1 MITLA
6 NFIVLVSL
14 IVAWLFVSVPVE
26 EVNKNLAKVMRW
38 LSLWT
43 FVVMTVVIFF

>member
-14 IVAWLFVSVPVE
+14 IVAWLFVSVGVE
-26 EVNKNLAKVMRW
+26 EVNKKLAKVMRW

-43 FVVMTVVIFF
+43 FMVMTAIIFS

>member
-14 IVAWLFVSVPVE
+14 IIAWLFISVPVE
-26 EVNKNLAKVMRW
+26 EVNIKLAKIMRW
-38 LSLWT
+38 LALWT
-43 FVVMTVVIFF
+43 FMVMTVVIFS

>member
-38 LSLWT
+38 LALWT
-43 FVVMTVVIFF
+43 FVVMTVVIFS

>member
-14 IVAWLFVSVPVE
+14 IIAWLFISVGVE
-26 EVNKNLAKVMRW
+26 EINKNLAKVMRW
-38 LSLWT
+38 LALWT
-43 FVVMTVVIFF
+43 FAIMTVIIFV